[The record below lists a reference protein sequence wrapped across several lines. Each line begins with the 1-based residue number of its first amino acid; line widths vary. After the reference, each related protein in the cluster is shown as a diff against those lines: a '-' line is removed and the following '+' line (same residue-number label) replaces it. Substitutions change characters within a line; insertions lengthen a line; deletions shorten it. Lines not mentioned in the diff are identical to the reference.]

1 MVRRP
6 TLLRAL
12 VVVVGLLLVAI
23 ATPMWTAEPAGAS
36 EPGPPGT
43 PLLVSIDSLTPGE
56 IPEQGPIQIRGSVTN
71 RDDEAWSGID
81 LYPFISP
88 VPIQSRADL
97 TEAAALPSDV
107 YVGDRILEADASVDE
122 LQPGSSS
129 TFSITVPRS
138 LIDSYISGA
147 PGVYWFGVH
156 AIGGSDSL
164 PRDIFAD
171 ARARTFLP
179 LVPPR
184 TKGAVRTALVVPLRR
199 FLGHEADG
207 SLSDPE
213 AWQRSLSAEG
223 RLRESVEFGA
233 AARPGQL
240 SYLVDP
246 ALPDAVSRLA
256 EGNPPRSLAPTD
268 ETTEPGESPV
278 ALADRGRGERGGR
291 G

>member
-1 MVRRP
+1 
-6 TLLRAL
+6 
-12 VVVVGLLLVAI
+12 
-23 ATPMWTAEPAGAS
+23 MWTAEPAGAS

-71 RDDEAWSGID
+71 RSDEAWSD
-81 LYPFISP
+81 VKLYPFVSQ
-88 VPIQSRADL
+88 VPIESRAAL
-97 TEAAALPSDV
+97 TEAAALPADE
-107 YVGDRILEADASVDE
+107 YVGDRIIEVEDQVE
-122 LQPGSSS
+122 VLQPGSSS
-129 TFSITVPRS
+129 TFSLTVPRS
-138 LIDSYISGA
+138 LIATYISGA

-156 AIGGSDSL
+156 ASGASDSL
-164 PRDIFAD
+164 PRDTFAD

-179 LVPPR
+179 LVPPQ

-199 FLGHEADG
+199 FLGHEPDG
-207 SLSDPE
+207 SLSDPD
-213 AWQRSLSAEG
+213 AWQRTLSAEG

-233 AARPGQL
+233 AASPGQL

-268 ETTEPGESPV
+268 EATRTRRVPV
-278 ALADRGRGERGGR
+278 ALADRGRGRRRGRRGRGGLR
-291 G
+291 ARPPRSRRPPPPG